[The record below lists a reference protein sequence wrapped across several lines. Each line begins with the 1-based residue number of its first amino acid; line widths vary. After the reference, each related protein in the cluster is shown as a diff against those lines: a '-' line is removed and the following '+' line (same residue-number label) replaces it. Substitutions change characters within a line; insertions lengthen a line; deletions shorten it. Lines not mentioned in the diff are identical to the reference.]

1 MGRAGA
7 RLEGLSPSM
16 SSLGTPVPP
25 SELGPASS
33 ATTVAPGSE
42 VSANP
47 DKARP
52 PLDRDFRPDV
62 EGLRAVAVAT
72 VVLFHAGVPGFS
84 GGYVGVDIFFVI
96 SGFVI
101 TKLLLRQVERHSRPL
116 FSEFYARRARRI
128 LPAAGVVVLGTLLAS
143 YALLGFIRGNEV
155 ADDSR
160 WVAVFLG
167 NYHFGAVG
175 TNYFQSQLPPSPLQN
190 YWSLAVEEQFYIVYP
205 ALIAVTVF
213 VLRRYSVRAKLT
225 VLTVAIV
232 AASLAWSIYYTSADP
247 TGAYF
252 AATTRAWELA
262 LGGLLAA
269 GAMWFSRLPS
279 AVYPVAGWAG
289 IGAIVASVGW
299 FSTTTAYPGWLALL
313 PVGGAG
319 LVILA
324 GYRLSPAGPERALGT
339 RGLRWVGKLSFS
351 IYLWHWPLLE
361 LATQDAA
368 HPLSLPRRLG
378 LVALSVAGAAMTF
391 AILENPVRKSRWLA
405 GHKVASLTMGA
416 CIVAAMFGAAVL
428 EVHLH
433 PGLL

>member
-1 MGRAGA
+1 MSSPGPPAPVGEVGTA
-7 RLEGLSPSM
+7 PSAVTAAQGSGLSA
-16 SSLGTPVPP
+16 TPD
-25 SELGPASS
+25 
-33 ATTVAPGSE
+33 T
-42 VSANP
+42 
-47 DKARP
+47 ARP

-84 GGYVGVDIFFVI
+84 GGYVGVDVFYVI

-101 TKLLLRQVERHSRPL
+101 TKLLLRQVDRHGRPV

-128 LPAAGVVVLGTLLAS
+128 LPAAGLVVLGTLLAS

-167 NYHFGAVG
+167 NYHFAAVG

-190 YWSLAVEEQFYIVYP
+190 YWSLAVEEQFYVVYP
-205 ALIAVTVF
+205 ALIAVTVL
-213 VLRRYSVRAKLT
+213 VLRRYSVTAKVA

-232 AASLAWSIYYTSADP
+232 AVSLAWSVYYTSADP

-252 AATTRAWELA
+252 ASTTRAWELA

-269 GAMWFSRLPS
+269 GAAWFSRLPS

-299 FSTTTAYPGWLALL
+299 FSTTTPYPGWLALL

-324 GYRLSPAGPERALGT
+324 GYRLSLAGPERALGT
-339 RGLRWVGKLSFS
+339 RGFRWVGKLSFS

-361 LATQDAA
+361 LATQDAT
-368 HPLSLPRRLG
+368 HPLSLFWRLG

-391 AILENPVRKSRWLA
+391 AILENPVRKSAWLA
-405 GHKVASLTMGA
+405 RHTAASLTIGA
-416 CIVAAMFGAAVL
+416 CIVVAMFGAAVI
-428 EVHLH
+428 EVQLH
-433 PGLL
+433 PGVL

>member
-1 MGRAGA
+1 
-7 RLEGLSPSM
+7 M
-16 SSLGTPVPP
+16 SSLGTPAPVG
-25 SELGPASS
+25 ELGTVPSS
-33 ATTVAPGSE
+33 ATVARESDL
-42 VSANP
+42 SATP
-47 DKARP
+47 HAARA

-84 GGYVGVDIFFVI
+84 GGYVGVDVFFVI

-101 TKLLLRQVERHSRPL
+101 TKLLLRQVERRGRPV

-128 LPAAGVVVLGTLLAS
+128 LPAAGLVVLGTLLAS
-143 YALLGFIRGNEV
+143 YTMLGFIRGNEV

-167 NYHFGAVG
+167 NYHFAAEG

-205 ALIAVTVF
+205 ALVAVTVL
-213 VLRRYSVRAKLT
+213 VLRRYSVAAKLA
-225 VLTVAIV
+225 VLTVAIM
-232 AASLAWSIYYTSADP
+232 AASLAWSVYYTSADP

-269 GAMWFSRLPS
+269 GAAWFSRLPS
-279 AVYPVAGWAG
+279 AVYPVVGWAG

-299 FSTTTAYPGWLALL
+299 FSTTTSYPGWLALI
-313 PVGGAG
+313 PVGGAA

-324 GYRLSPAGPERALGT
+324 GYRVSPAGPERALGT
-339 RGLRWVGKLSFS
+339 RGFCWVGKLSFS

-361 LATQDAA
+361 LATQDAT
-368 HPLSLPRRLG
+368 HPLSLLWRLG
-378 LVALSVAGAAMTF
+378 LVALSVAGAAVTF
-391 AILENPVRKSRWLA
+391 AVLENPVRKSRWLA
-405 GHKVASLTMGA
+405 QHRVASLTMGA
-416 CIVAAMFGAAVL
+416 CIVGAMLGAAAL

-433 PGLL
+433 PGVL

>member
-1 MGRAGA
+1 
-7 RLEGLSPSM
+7 M
-16 SSLGTPVPP
+16 SSLGTPAPVG
-25 SELGPASS
+25 ELGTVPSS
-33 ATTVAPGSE
+33 ATVAQGLDL
-42 VSANP
+42 SATP
-47 DKARP
+47 HAARP

-72 VVLFHAGVPGFS
+72 VVMFHAGVPGFS
-84 GGYVGVDIFFVI
+84 GGYVGVDVFFVI

-101 TKLLLRQVERHSRPL
+101 TKLLLRQVERRGRPV

-128 LPAAGVVVLGTLLAS
+128 LPAAGLVVLATLLAS
-143 YALLGFIRGNEV
+143 YTMLGFIRGNEV

-167 NYHFGAVG
+167 NYHFAAEG

-205 ALIAVTVF
+205 ALVAVTVL
-213 VLRRYSVRAKLT
+213 VLRRYSAAAKLT
-225 VLTVAIV
+225 VLTVAIM
-232 AASLAWSIYYTSADP
+232 AASLAWSVYYTSADP

-252 AATTRAWELA
+252 ATTTRAWELA

-269 GAMWFSRLPS
+269 GAAWFSRLPS

-299 FSTTTAYPGWLALL
+299 FSTTTNYPGWLALL
-313 PVGGAG
+313 PVGGAA

-324 GYRLSPAGPERALGT
+324 GCRVSLAGPERALGT
-339 RGLRWVGKLSFS
+339 RGFRWVGKLSFS

-361 LATQDAA
+361 LATQDST
-368 HPLSLPRRLG
+368 HPLSLLWRLG

-391 AILENPVRKSRWLA
+391 AVLENPVRKSRWLA
-405 GHKVASLTMGA
+405 RHKVASLTMGA

-433 PGLL
+433 PGVL